1 MSARVRSQRLFVQA
15 GDVGRARALGGLFD
29 VEFQFCAFLKV
40 RAANVFHVEENV
52 LVRVLSL
59 DETVTACVVEEI
71 NRTFR
76 HCI

>member
-1 MSARVRSQRLFVQA
+1 
-15 GDVGRARALGGLFD
+15 
-29 VEFQFCAFLKV
+29 
-40 RAANVFHVEENV
+40 VEENV